1 MDVYRGEEETRLFAV
16 RLLKH
21 RVGGKL
27 VMKFRNL
34 LAVLGGV
41 VWKGQAV
48 WGPVPYGVTEVFLPP
63 PFEGRTTFPITIP

>member
-48 WGPVPYGVTEVFLPP
+48 
-63 PFEGRTTFPITIP
+63 